1 MPITQATPLHGEMC
15 PVQFYTSTPVRQRQG
30 ESLANQ
36 GNSKVR
42 ERVKKESQFPG
53 ALNFH
58 HIVIV
63 RQGRSCTMM
72 GMIGFLKERE
82 DESLCRKSSTFS
94 NG

>member
-1 MPITQATPLHGEMC
+1 MIHTVSQQRVRWRGRAGEK
-15 PVQFYTSTPVRQRQG
+15 PWTKV
-30 ESLANQ
+30 Q

-42 ERVKKESQFPG
+42 ERMKKESQFPS

-63 RQGRSCTMM
+63 LPGKRLYNDGDDWL
-72 GMIGFLKERE
+72 LKERE